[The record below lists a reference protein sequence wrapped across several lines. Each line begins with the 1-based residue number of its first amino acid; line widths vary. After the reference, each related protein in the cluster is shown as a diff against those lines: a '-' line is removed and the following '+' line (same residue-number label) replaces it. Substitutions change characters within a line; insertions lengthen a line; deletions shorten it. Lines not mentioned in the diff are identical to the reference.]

1 MTLEVRL
8 RVNVIDS
15 DLVMLLVR
23 VDVVV
28 AVFVTE
34 VVRDELAVSDVDD
47 VHETDEVRLEPNEG
61 VADGEAVRLRVLV
74 MDRLAVAD
82 EVRDVDPD
90 HDSLRVVVAV
100 DVNVTD
106 AVVVTVPLRLGDH
119 DLDMVRVEVLVSVPV
134 IVTDGEREGDALDDV
149 DAAADTD
156 TLELRLN
163 EIDSEIVGLT
173 LQVLVSVADGLLL
186 LEPDGDALALLV

>member
-1 MTLEVRL
+1 VTLEVRL